1 VLTSNV
7 SILDGL
13 CLLGFLLRKHRWCAV
28 VVVVVVFVV
37 VIIPIILVPIVV
49 RCLGLSSTL
58 ILLVDLLIYFDA
70 VMVVLV
76 LILGPEEG
84 NVNAVVSKRI

>member
-13 CLLGFLLRKHRWCAV
+13 CLLGFLLRKHRWFA
-28 VVVVVVFVV
+28 VVVVVFVV

>member
-13 CLLGFLLRKHRWCAV
+13 CLLGFLLRKHRWFA
-28 VVVVVVFVV
+28 VVVVVFVV

-49 RCLGLSSTL
+49 RCLGLSSIL